1 MGELVTSFDEDTSV
15 VIETNIDAL
24 CMWLVKSPLDYGVMV
39 ASNLFGDIISDLA
52 AQLVGGLGFSPSA
65 NLGDKYG
72 VFEPTHGSAPKYEK
86 LSPSI
91 VNPIAMILSAAM
103 LLRHSL
109 GLEAEAAPAH
119 GRPWSLPLTLPPLGA
134 VFLRAPPA
142 APRNPPAPAP
152 AAR

>member
-1 MGELVTSFDEDTSV
+1 MLFELAFLRHGAAADPPVLVVLNYTTVPRPGYRVGVPRPGFWREILNSDAREYGGEG
-15 VIETNIDAL
+15 
-24 CMWLVKSPLDYGVMV
+24 WG
-39 ASNLFGDIISDLA
+39 
-52 AQLVGGLGFSPSA
+52 
-65 NLGDKYG
+65 NLG
-72 VFEPTHGSAPKYEK
+72 
-86 LSPSI
+86 
-91 VNPIAMILSAAM
+91 
-103 LLRHSL
+103 